1 MSLSCCYILKTVSDE
16 QWARAMNY
24 VNEVSELNY
33 MTQIVI
39 MMYED
44 PNKVC
49 PLESQTFSLI
59 IKPTSHSIDL
69 QAA

>member
-1 MSLSCCYILKTVSDE
+1 MLNNDLQVDNDE

-24 VNEVSELNY
+24 INGVTELNY

-44 PNKVC
+44 PTKVGNV
-49 PLESQTFSLI
+49 FGVNFF
-59 IKPTSHSIDL
+59 L
-69 QAA
+69 QCLASNV